1 MRIEAYTQVQQ
12 LYNTNKARKTEKTST
27 VSRKDQL
34 EISSFGK
41 ELQAAKAAITAAPD
55 VREDITAPIKTSI
68 QNGTYSVSDDSFAE
82 KLLAKYNGI

>member
-12 LYNTNKARKTEKTST
+12 LYSTNKTRKAEKTTS

-41 ELQAAKAAITAAPD
+41 DLQAAKAAISAAPD

-68 QNGTYSVSDDSFAE
+68 QNGTYSVDEGSFAD
-82 KLLAKYNGI
+82 KLLAKYNEL